1 MAISGDSMKV
11 PKDQGLVLSIFYSV
25 SVVVILMVWTFLPP
39 IISHE
44 EDEEEAKA
52 KIVKPEEAIQNVDEV
67 LTQAETALAELEK
80 KQEEKTKA
88 GKAQAS
94 KSEGKE

>member
-1 MAISGDSMKV
+1 MKV

-25 SVVVILMVWTFLPP
+25 SVVVILMVWMFLPP

-44 EDEEEAKA
+44 EDEEEAKV

-67 LTQAETALAELEK
+67 LTQAETTLAELEK

-88 GKAQAS
+88 GKAQDS
-94 KSEGKE
+94 KSEGKK